1 MKLGSMAEVGFFSL
15 LILLWTAAQVL
26 FKLSLNEI
34 SVKKVDLKFF
44 GQALTSLPLLVGL
57 FLSVAAFFFWLII
70 LSRFELSYSNLI
82 VSLTFVSILIASAIF
97 LGEEISLLRWLGAIF
112 IVLGVLL
119 VTRTR

>member
-1 MKLGSMAEVGFFSL
+1 MAEVGFFSL

-34 SVKKVDLKFF
+34 SGKKVDLKFF

-82 VSLTFVSILIASAIF
+82 ASLTFVSILIASAIF